1 MEPADKDGA
10 VILLRMPKQLAAPSR
25 RLSLTGLVLIG
36 ATIVAAGLAIW
47 DRHEEAIS
55 HARQEMSRLSVVL
68 AQQTARSIQAI
79 DLVLQ
84 EVQAKVL
91 DAGID
96 SAEQFKRQM
105 GTEAVHQFFVQRMH
119 NLPQSSGLGLVAADG
134 TFLSYSKEWP
144 APAIDLSGRDYY
156 THFRNHDD
164 KGVFI
169 SSPAINMSGAWTVF
183 LSRRVDGPHGEF
195 IGVVVGLVNIEYLEG
210 FYGSVTAGAGDAIAL
225 YRRDGTLLARQ
236 PHLEG
241 TIGKKLPDVS
251 PWYAATAN
259 GGASYRTPGFISESP
274 RIIAAQPLHEYPLVI
289 NAGVSENAALAG
301 WRRDAILIDLTAAAA
316 AIGFAVLFHALAA
329 RSRKLERQATE
340 LRLIADAL
348 RDSET
353 RFHDFAL
360 TSSDWFWE
368 TDRQHRFTHTSEEI
382 RGFGHDPMRVI
393 GHTRQELALDSEKDD
408 DKWREHTA
416 ILDRHEVF
424 RDFVYALKFETGGE
438 RIVAISGKPIFD
450 PAGQFLG
457 YRGSARDMT
466 EKILAERSLREAK
479 IAAEAANIAK
489 SQFLANMSH
498 ELRTPLNA
506 IIGFSEMLALGV
518 TGPLPPQQQ
527 EYAQLITNSGK
538 HLLQIVNDLLDLAK
552 IDAGRAGL
560 EEQRID
566 LPRFVNTCA
575 EMVRDQAHAAGLG
588 LSLECEPELP
598 MLCADPRR
606 LKQVLLNLLSNA
618 IKFTEPDGCV
628 TLGVRRTEDD
638 GVALYVRDT
647 GVGMTAD
654 EIAIALEPFGQ
665 VDAGL
670 ARRHDGTG
678 LGLPLAQSLIEMHDG
693 SLRIDSRKGG
703 GTTVTALLPASRV
716 IAAAVLAAISAE
728 QPATV

>member
-1 MEPADKDGA
+1 
-10 VILLRMPKQLAAPSR
+10 MPKQLSAPSR

-47 DRHEEAIS
+47 DRHQEAIS

-68 AQQTARSIQAI
+68 AQQTARSIQAV

-84 EVQAKVL
+84 ETQARVH
-91 DAGID
+91 ATGIESD
-96 SAEQFKRQM
+96 EQFKREM
-105 GTEAVHQFFVQRMH
+105 GSKELHEFFAQRLKS
-119 NLPQSSGLGLVAADG
+119 LPQASGLGLIGADG
-134 TFLSYSKEWP
+134 RIVSGANSWP
-144 APAIDLSGRDYY
+144 TPAIDLSDRDYY
-156 THFRNHDD
+156 IHFREYDD
-164 KGVFI
+164 RDIFI
-169 SSPAINMSGAWTVF
+169 SEPARGRMTGAWTLF
-183 LSRRVDGPHGEF
+183 LSRRIDGPHGEF
-195 IGVVVGLVNIEYLEG
+195 LGIAVGLVSLGYLEE
-210 FYGSVTAGAGDAIAL
+210 FYRAVTSEGDAIAL
-225 YRRDGTLLARQ
+225 YRRDGAMLVRH
-236 PHLEG
+236 PHVEEM
-241 TIGKKLPDVS
+241 IGRKLPS
-251 PWYAATAN
+251 QAKWYAAVAN
-259 GGASYRTPGFISESP
+259 GGAAYRAPGLIAGSP
-274 RIIAAQPLHEYPLVI
+274 RIVAVRPLHEYPLVI
-289 NAGVSENAALAG
+289 NASVSEDAALAG
-301 WRRDAILIDLTAAAA
+301 WRRDAVLIDLAAAAA

-340 LRLIADAL
+340 LRLVADAL
-348 RDSET
+348 RNSET

-368 TDRQHRFTHTSEEI
+368 TDRQHRFTHTSDEI
-382 RGFGHDPMRVI
+382 RGFGQDPTRVI

-424 RDFVYALKFETGGE
+424 RDFVYALRFEDGIE
-438 RIVAISGKPIFD
+438 RIVSISGKPVFD

-566 LPRFVNTCA
+566 VSRFVNACA
-575 EMVRDQAHAAGLG
+575 EMVRNQAHAAGLG

-618 IKFTEPDGCV
+618 IKFTEPGGCV
-628 TLGVRRTEDD
+628 ALGVRRTDD
-638 GVALYVRDT
+638 GGVALYVRDT

-665 VDAGL
+665 ADAGL

-678 LGLPLAQSLIEMHDG
+678 LGLPLAQSLMEMHDG

-716 IAAAVLAAISAE
+716 IAAAVLAAISSE
-728 QPATV
+728 QPATA